1 MRIIRLCFNRAVKVI
16 IYDATLLSCSVS
28 RADSKR
34 IRRKQSDT
42 NHRGTKILKIG
53 FLYAVEELD
62 STVG

>member
-1 MRIIRLCFNRAVKVI
+1 MRIIRLCSNKAVKVI
-16 IYDATLLSCSVS
+16 IYDVTLLSCSVS
-28 RADSKR
+28 RADGKR

-42 NHRGTKILKIG
+42 NYRGTKILKIG